1 MESRATSCACPLP
14 AQALPVNK
22 AALQHPFKPAPS
34 SAQLTLPQTVALASD
49 ARARER
55 MEFDHA
61 VALKQQLE
69 EVRLRLHPAAA
80 TTGLPQCS
88 DFAEQCACAG

>member
-34 SAQLTLPQTVALASD
+34 SAQLTLPQNVALASD

-69 EVRLRLHPAAA
+69 EVHLRPAAA
-80 TTGLPQCS
+80 PMGLPQCS